1 VLAAAAEAIAAV
13 GFVDAHCV
21 CAYPGKSSL
30 RNAIARTQMNQPY
43 KWLAELPP
51 TARQSWSARAVAV
64 AALVGFGFTAPFAGR
79 PLVELNAL
87 FPSLDAIVFV
97 TELITAAL
105 LFAQF
110 SILGSRALFA
120 LASGY
125 LFTALIVIPHALTFR
140 GAFSPTGLLG
150 AGIQTGSWLFIFW
163 HAGFAV
169 GLLAY
174 ALLRKKDRY
183 GTVSETPMLPAIAC
197 SVASVFGL
205 VCILTWLSTAGANLL
220 PAIILDQT
228 RISPFVIYPV
238 LLTIGILAAGL
249 AVLAIQRR
257 SVLDDWLMVVALVAI
272 LEMAFSGL
280 LPPIRFSVGFYAGR
294 VMSLIMSSIVLIIL
308 VIETTLLYARSARA
322 SAIEQR
328 ERERRLSEMEAVL
341 IHLSRVGELGQN
353 VSALAHEVSQPLT
366 AISNYAAAGVRLAET
381 APERLKPLLERLS
394 EQAMRAREIVQ
405 NLRDF
410 VARHEPQKRVVD
422 VDEVFQRAVRLAL
435 TGERER
441 TPLIEIQCSPAASSA
456 LIDRVQIEQVVF
468 NLVRNA
474 VEAMA
479 ECPRR
484 ALTLA
489 TGLAPDDMIEVSVTD
504 TGPGLAPEIRS
515 RLFEPF
521 VTTKPAGLGIGLS
534 ICRVIVEAH
543 GGKLRAD
550 ANPGGGTAF
559 HFTIPRSAPI

>member
-1 VLAAAAEAIAAV
+1 
-13 GFVDAHCV
+13 
-21 CAYPGKSSL
+21 
-30 RNAIARTQMNQPY
+30 MNPHYQ
-43 KWLAELPP
+43 WLAELPP
-51 TARQSWSARAVAV
+51 TARQSWSALAVAMI
-64 AALVGFGFTAPFAGR
+64 ALVGFGITAPFAGT

-87 FPSLDAIVFV
+87 FPSLDAIVCV

-174 ALLRKKDRY
+174 ALLRKKDRS
-183 GTVSETPMLPAIAC
+183 GPVSDRSMVPAIAC
-197 SVASVFGL
+197 SVAGIFTL
-205 VCILTWLSTAGANLL
+205 VCILTWLSTAGVNLL
-220 PAIILDQT
+220 PAIILDET
-228 RISPFVIYPV
+228 RLSPFVIYPV
-238 LLTIGILAAGL
+238 LFTIIILAAGL
-249 AVLAIQRR
+249 VVLATQRR
-257 SVLDDWLMVVALVAI
+257 SVLDDWLLVITLVAI
-272 LEMAFSGL
+272 LEMVFAGL
-280 LPPIRFSVGFYAGR
+280 LPTVRFSLGFYAGR
-294 VMSLIMSSIVLIIL
+294 VLSIIMSSIVLIIL
-308 VIETTLLYARSARA
+308 VTETTLLYARSART
-322 SAIEQR
+322 STIEQR
-328 ERERRLSEMEAVL
+328 ERERRISEMEAIL
-341 IHLSRVGELGQN
+341 IHLSRVSELGQN
-353 VSALAHEVSQPLT
+353 VSALAHEVNQPLT
-366 AISNYAAAGVRLAET
+366 AISNYAAAGLRLMET

-394 EQAMRAREIVQ
+394 EQATRATEIIR

-410 VARHEPQKRVVD
+410 VAQHEPEKRVVD
-422 VDEVFQRAVRLAL
+422 VDELFQRAVRLAL
-435 TGERER
+435 VGERDA
-441 TPLIEIQCSPAASSA
+441 TPMINIQCTPTASSA
-456 LIDRVQIEQVVF
+456 FIDRIQIEQVVF

-484 ALTLA
+484 VLTL
-489 TGLAPDDMIEVSVTD
+489 TTDLAREDDMIEVSVAD

-521 VTTKPAGLGIGLS
+521 ITTKPAGLGIGLS

-543 GGKLRAD
+543 GGKLKAD
-550 ANPGGGTAF
+550 ADPEGGTVF
-559 HFTIPRSAPI
+559 RFTIPRSFALAPLPGD

>member
-1 VLAAAAEAIAAV
+1 VPVLAAAAEAIAAV

-125 LFTALIVIPHALTFR
+125 LFTALIV
-140 GAFSPTGLLG
+140 
-150 AGIQTGSWLFIFW
+150 IQTGSWLFIFW